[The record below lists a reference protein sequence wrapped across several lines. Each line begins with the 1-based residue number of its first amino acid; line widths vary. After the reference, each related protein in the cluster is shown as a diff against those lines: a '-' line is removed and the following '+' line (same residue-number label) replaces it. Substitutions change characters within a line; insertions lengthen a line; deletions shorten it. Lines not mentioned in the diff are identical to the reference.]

1 MRQDM
6 SGHLRSAISH
16 AQVSARRLNQD
27 FVSSEHLL
35 LGILAT
41 EGSQATTALQN
52 DEVDLSELRDALLK
66 SLPQAQHDPVVTGD
80 LPLSPKAKRAV
91 HTALV
96 KAQATQEPSI
106 TTRHLVL
113 ALLEDPET
121 AIRDALR
128 QCGADLD
135 QLIRLLMEK
144 PAQAE
149 N

>member
-6 SGHLRSAISH
+6 SGQLRNAIAN
-16 AQVSARRLNQD
+16 AQVSARHLNQD

-35 LGILAT
+35 LGVLAAS
-41 EGSQATTALQN
+41 GSQATAVLQK
-52 DEVDLSELRDALLK
+52 DEVSLSELRDALLA
-66 SLPQAQHDPVVTGD
+66 SLPHAQNDPVVTGD

-96 KAQATQEPSI
+96 KAQAMQEPSI

-113 ALLEDPET
+113 ALLDEPET

-128 QCGADLD
+128 RCGADLD

-149 N
+149 D